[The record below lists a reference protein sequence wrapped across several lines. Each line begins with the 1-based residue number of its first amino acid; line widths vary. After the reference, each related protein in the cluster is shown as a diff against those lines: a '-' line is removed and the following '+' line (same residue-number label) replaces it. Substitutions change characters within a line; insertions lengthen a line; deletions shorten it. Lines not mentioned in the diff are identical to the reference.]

1 MSDKYHVRFK
11 SAECLESIL
20 STGQGKPI
28 SAEKYDDAIP
38 RGLFPTSRT
47 IIDKFGRWE
56 RALNLAGFY
65 PEVRYCLNCGKRFE
79 VFQRNKGRRF
89 CSAICRTRYYRRNF
103 QDKVRQQL
111 RKSFY
116 KRRETARHKPK
127 FEITTASGKGRKG
140 EKDFIRLRGKYLIIN
155 NRKDVIYHGRV
166 DFLDKHL
173 GWMEV
178 SSSGLLQDYRK
189 KGNKKY
195 LRKYWNFNLWK
206 RRGVDYYYLVGFDS
220 DYDKALIRLL
230 IPVRE
235 LADNR
240 KSIYFPYSGKSK
252 WNKHVITESELY

>member
-1 MSDKYHVRFK
+1 MPNKYRMRYT
-11 SAECLESIL
+11 SEECLESLL
-20 STGQGKPI
+20 SIGEAEPI
-28 SAEKYDDAIP
+28 SVEKYDTLIV

-47 IIDKFGRWE
+47 IIDKFGSWR
-56 RALNLAGFY
+56 RALNLAGFH
-65 PEVRYCLNCGKRFE
+65 PEIRYCLNCGKRFE
-79 VFQRNKGRRF
+79 VFQKNKDQRF

-155 NRKDVIYHGRV
+155 NRKDVIYHDRV

-189 KGNKKY
+189 KGTKKY

-206 RRGVDYYYLVGFDS
+206 RRGIDYYYLVGFDS
-220 DYDKALIRLL
+220 NYDKALVRLL
-230 IPVRE
+230 VPFRE
-235 LADNR
+235 LADIK

-252 WNKHVITESELY
+252 WKGYVVTESELY